1 MEPEQGPLGVR
12 VKLGHL
18 LVGEDF
24 PLQSRPALK
33 KLPLVPL
40 LLAEACDGDGAVGSD
55 LGDRVPADRRLSKG
69 GRGGKPRP
77 MNRT

>member
-33 KLPLVPL
+33 KLAQALDFGR
-40 LLAEACDGDGAVGSD
+40 CY
-55 LGDRVPADRRLSKG
+55 DRRCADS
-69 GRGGKPRP
+69 GRVHWAH
-77 MNRT
+77 